1 MFNSWSQN
9 IFFINSSQTQLLRG
23 KLWFTRIHSELV
35 WKEQKLQVVICIM
48 NSRKGR
54 EEKRREEVRV
64 ACKLCGRTADRT
76 WWQSYR
82 ATNNR
87 RRVRTNSSTE
97 YGDTTGFFGSEGA
110 DFRNRDKDRGSQM
123 LSVDNNILTWLTN
136 RSLIYWHRGIF

>member
-1 MFNSWSQN
+1 MFNSW
-9 IFFINSSQTQLLRG
+9 IFYKLKSNSTLTS
-23 KLWFTRIHSELV
+23 KIVIHVNPQWVSLKGTKTPSRYLHNEF
-35 WKEQKLQVVICIM
+35 KEG
-48 NSRKGR
+48 KGR
-54 EEKRREEVRV
+54 EKKRREEVRV